1 MGMASGQAVSPSPT
15 IETIIARMA
24 RTRDENRALMHPYKL
39 TRNYKLFA
47 KGKDQAKS
55 DVTAEMTFVP
65 PGKRTYRIVSATG
78 MGLGESIVREMLDGE
93 TQIVK
98 QSDSNDIL
106 PENYQFKLLPE
117 QEENGRRFYV
127 LELFPKRK
135 EKHLLHAKIWVD
147 PETFR
152 LHRMSGEPG
161 KTPSWW
167 LRDPHITFFY
177 GEVSGM
183 WLQTGSEST
192 VDVRLFG
199 EYKMISRDVAY
210 QFERTAAVS
219 H

>member
-210 QFERTAAVS
+210 QIERTAAVS

>member
-1 MGMASGQAVSPSPT
+1 
-15 IETIIARMA
+15 
-24 RTRDENRALMHPYKL
+24 MHPYKL